1 MTNYEEYCAKIIS
14 GLQDILGTDYTLKRE
29 KVFKNNGTQK
39 DGLIIQKS
47 GESFSPVVYWMSY
60 MRKTAAL
67 LKSLP
72 LFTRHSLIFANLL
85 P

>member
-47 GESFSPVVYWMSY
+47 GESFCV
-60 MRKTAAL
+60 
-67 LKSLP
+67 P
-72 LFTRHSLIFANLL
+72 LFLKTFSLFRV
-85 P
+85 